1 MLVPGFGPMSLRSRH
16 GQSGDLH
23 KLCRNGNLN
32 KVREFVEQTDR
43 EQLAEILTNQKGL
56 FSGYTPLH
64 EAVFGGHFKVVD
76 FLLGRTDADVNCRA
90 KKGYTPLHVAASTGH
105 VESVMVL
112 LNHGADIT
120 LTDVYGKT
128 PKQASSNSS
137 IIRLLRSEGECSYFW
152 HLTVC
157 GMLSERVFI
166 VLL

>member
-1 MLVPGFGPMSLRSRH
+1 MTMSLRSRH

-23 KLCRNGNLN
+23 KLCRNGDLK
-32 KVREFVEQTDR
+32 KVREFVELRDG
-43 EQLAEILTNQKGL
+43 EHLAEILTNRKGL

-64 EAVFGGHFKVVD
+64 EAVAGGHFRVLD
-76 FLLGRTDADVNCRA
+76 LLLNWTDAGVNCRA
-90 KKGYTPLHVAASTGH
+90 KRGYTPLHVAASTGH
-105 VESVMVL
+105 VECVKVL
-112 LNHGADIT
+112 LKHYADIT